1 MGYLT
6 GGSSKLNGNGQL
18 IRPHRKGLN
27 KETINNNNSHDL
39 RESKMKMYHP
49 FFYSS
54 LIKYALNKIIDVFY
68 NYRYT
73 VGIYYIIILYII
85 IKQMQMSHDEILPHV
100 GKNSPLIHQIVE
112 RHSNQRKVN
121 QKKLKERR
129 P

>member
-27 KETINNNNSHDL
+27 KETIINNNSHDL
-39 RESKMKMYHP
+39 RESKMEMYHP

-54 LIKYALNKIIDVFY
+54 LIKYALNKIINVFY

-73 VGIYYIIILYII
+73 VGIYYNTVYNN
-85 IKQMQMSHDEILPHV
+85 QADANEPRR
-100 GKNSPLIHQIVE
+100 NSTP
-112 RHSNQRKVN
+112 RW
-121 QKKLKERR
+121 
-129 P
+129 